1 MINESRREILKLL
14 ERLSDLTPDVR
25 FGQLIAN
32 LSYLAVGPTNEAIW
46 DMEDQQLLDALHRHI
61 ADLSEQPVVVGTT

>member
-1 MINESRREILKLL
+1 MIEPTRREILHEL
-14 ERLSDLTPDVR
+14 ERLSELTPDVR

-46 DMEDQQLLDALHRHI
+46 DMEDEPLLAAIRQHT
-61 ADLSEQPVVVGTT
+61 ADLSRRQESVA

>member
-1 MINESRREILKLL
+1 MITAQRREVLQLL
-14 ERLSDLTPDVR
+14 ERLSELTPDVR

-46 DMEDQQLLDALHRHI
+46 DMEDEQLLVALRKHI
-61 ADLSEQPVVVGTT
+61 EDLSDRTADVR

>member
-1 MINESRREILKLL
+1 MITPERQEILQLL

-32 LSYLAVGPTNEAIW
+32 LSYLAIAPTNEAIW
-46 DMEDQQLLDALHRHI
+46 DMEDTQLLAAIRQHI
-61 ADLSEQPVVVGTT
+61 ADLSDRAAMA

>member
-1 MINESRREILKLL
+1 MITAQRQEILQLL
-14 ERLSDLTPDVR
+14 EQLSELTPDVR

-46 DMEDQQLLDALHRHI
+46 DMEDEQLLGGPSVSTSPTCR
-61 ADLSEQPVVVGTT
+61 SGR